1 MPYIFVRSEMN
12 KWNPQAV
19 FGGSKTYIDFHLSF
33 DQSRSHLYKELLKC
47 GLSPVNE
54 VGQGPHYSHTPG
66 SSAALSGP
74 AQRLV
79 IEPTGSPGRKTYY
92 ASAPAY
98 EVLNTLETCGY
109 KVVAASS
116 TPIDTQYM
124 WTLQGPV
131 DRVVHQQPPAF
142 F

>member
-1 MPYIFVRSEMN
+1 MN

-19 FGGSKTYIDFHLSF
+19 FGGSKTYIDFHLSL
-33 DQSRSHLYKELLKC
+33 DQSRSHLYQELRRKF
-47 GLSPVNE
+47 GLQPVNE
-54 VGQGPHYSHTPG
+54 VGRGPHYSHTPG
-66 SSAALSGP
+66 SLGSISAAPSGP
-74 AQRLV
+74 QQRLV